1 MKPTTILESS
11 QVKFAPS
18 YPRNRH
24 PRFPQSALQC
34 YLCGVNREFIVNIL
48 FLLFINLLIKP
59 FFIFGI
65 DLTVQNRIGQEYGL
79 YFALMNLT
87 YIFQI
92 LNDFGIQS
100 FNNRHISQHPHLL
113 PKYFPNLL
121 AIKIILSVIYVG
133 ISLVLAWGMRYD
145 GHALLLL
152 LILLANQV
160 LVQMIFFLRSN
171 ISGLGYYRTDSI
183 LSSLDKLLMLFT
195 CGLLLW
201 YVPTGRP
208 LRIEAFALAQTIPL
222 ALTVVIALV
231 ILRSKV
237 TLRLRPTWAGNW
249 RLGFPILVVLLRG
262 SLPYALVIFL
272 MFAYTRL
279 DGVLLER
286 ISGKAHAEVFAG
298 AYRVLDACN
307 MLGYLFASLLLPMF
321 ARLQKKQELVKPLLA
336 LSFRLIWAGSVTL
349 AAAICFAR
357 QDLLHLMMPDHA
369 SPYRWDTLGLLIW
382 AFVPVSTTYIFST
395 LLTAHGQLA
404 RMNRFFIAGI
414 VLNVGLNAFL
424 IPQWQAFGAAM
435 AAVAT
440 QGFIAAS
447 MVFLALR
454 TFHWRPG
461 LRSIA
466 QVFGFLIFI
475 LSVNF
480 LLEEQTNL
488 IWYWKMALSMFAC
501 LPGLLLFKWVKWENI
516 RQFRSV

>member
-1 MKPTTILESS
+1 M
-11 QVKFAPS
+11 V
-18 YPRNRH
+18 
-24 PRFPQSALQC
+24 
-34 YLCGVNREFIVNIL
+34 YLCCVNREFIINIL

-65 DLTVQNRIGQEYGL
+65 DLSVQNRTGQDYGL

-92 LNDFGIQS
+92 LNDFGIQG

-121 AIKIILSVIYVG
+121 AIKILLSVVYLL
-133 ISLVLAWGMRYD
+133 ISLVLAWGMRYESR
-145 GHALLLL
+145 ALWLL
-152 LILLANQV
+152 LILLINQV

-171 ISGLGYYRTDSI
+171 LSGLGFYRTDSV

-201 YVPTGRP
+201 AYPAGQI
-208 LRIEAFALAQTIPL
+208 LRMEYFALAQTIPL
-222 ALTVVIALV
+222 ALTAVVAFS
-231 ILRSKV
+231 ILRKKV
-237 TLRLRPTWAGNW
+237 KFRVRPSWADNW
-249 RLGFPILVVLLRG
+249 RSGYPTLVALFRG
-262 SLPYALVIFL
+262 SLPYALVVFL

-286 ISGKAHAEVFAG
+286 FSGKAHAEVFAG

-321 ARLQKKQELVKPLLA
+321 ARLQKKQELVKPLLS
-336 LSFRLIWAGSVTL
+336 LSFRLIWAGSVAL

-357 QDLLHLMMPDHA
+357 EDLLQLMMPQQA
-369 SPYRWDTLGLLIW
+369 SPYRWDTLGVLIW

-395 LLTAHGQLA
+395 LLTAHGQV
-404 RMNRFFIAGI
+404 RVMNRFFIAGI
-414 VLNVGLNAFL
+414 CLNVGLNMLL
-424 IPQWQAFGAAM
+424 IPYWQAFGAAI

-447 MVFLALR
+447 MVGLTLY
-454 TFHWRPG
+454 TFRWRP
-461 LRSIA
+461 RAQSVA
-466 QVFGFLIFI
+466 QVVGYVLFI
-475 LSVNF
+475 LLINILVSEKTSF
-480 LLEEQTNL
+480 L
-488 IWYWKMALSMFAC
+488 WYIKMVLSAAAC
-501 LPGLLLFKWVKWENI
+501 LPGLLLFKWVKWADI
-516 RQFRSV
+516 RQLKIK